1 MVLLRLVLAAM
12 LLALSVPLAAPNA
25 FAGEGEITFC
35 NEFPQR
41 VSIAIAYLQTDVN
54 NHLTRGWLNVGS
66 GKCYVFDTAIR
77 VSTFYYRAESET
89 YKDGKDKVKMNWG
102 NETDF
107 AVRDGDFQVYAAE
120 KKYSGTRLVK
130 FSKGPVSTGAPLTC
144 TVTFL
149 ADGRSMTVVPGNK
162 GAGPAA
168 PPADEGERA
177 SPSSGDQLA
186 PTAPSTGGSDSRNH

>member
-35 NEFPQR
+35 NEFPHR

-77 VSTFYYRAESET
+77 VSTFYYRVLPRRE
-89 YKDGKDKVKMNWG
+89 
-102 NETDF
+102 
-107 AVRDGDFQVYAAE
+107 RD
-120 KKYSGTRLVK
+120 L
-130 FSKGPVSTGAPLTC
+130 
-144 TVTFL
+144 
-149 ADGRSMTVVPGNK
+149 
-162 GAGPAA
+162 
-168 PPADEGERA
+168 
-177 SPSSGDQLA
+177 
-186 PTAPSTGGSDSRNH
+186 